1 MNTSRFFR
9 ARAILP
15 AAALVGGASLLVTQL
30 GTAPASETPQ
40 IQSFHLRAANSGKDL
55 TVAGG
60 SLADGARVIQL
71 PATALNDQGFVPLPF
86 GSAFVIVNANSNKV
100 LDIDGGST
108 AAGAPVV
115 QHVFGPTAAEAQSQ
129 VWFLTSSG
137 TGAVFTN
144 FKSGLAMEVAGASTA
159 DGAPLIQSPKNGAGD
174 ETFTGIPVGVP
185 ATSSSSSSSTTPA
198 STSSSSTSSSTST
211 TRVP

>member
-1 MNTSRFFR
+1 MKASRFLR
-9 ARAILP
+9 TRAILP
-15 AAALVGGASLLVTQL
+15 AAALVGGAGLLVTQL
-30 GTAPASETPQ
+30 SGSAPASETPQ
-40 IQSFHLRAANSGKDL
+40 IQSFHLRAAHSGKDA

-108 AAGAPVV
+108 ASGAAVV
-115 QHVFGPTAAEAQSQ
+115 QHTFGPSAAEAQSQ

-144 FKSGLAMEVAGASTA
+144 FKSGLAMEVAGASTS
-159 DGAPLIQSPKNGAGD
+159 DGAPLIQSPKNGAAD
-174 ETFTGIPVGVP
+174 QTFTGIPVGVP
-185 ATSSSSSSSTTPA
+185 ATTS
-198 STSSSSTSSSTST
+198 SSSSTSSTSTSSTST
-211 TRVP
+211 TSTTMAG